1 MCTELTLLQS
11 QTVTHSWAHTE
22 AVLCSALGP
31 QWSRV
36 IQVREVDV
44 IGSGSVAQVYKA
56 TLMTHEG
63 RHVPVAVKVLHPG
76 IRQSIEADLFLLR
89 SAAQAV
95 ESIGGALLQ
104 LLEQLLLL
112 SAGPREQRPSYP
124 LVCVSA
130 RESMEQ
136 FSSLL
141 RSQLDLQGEGTA
153 LERLHNNFKSSRHVV
168 VPTPWLLYRDEATDE
183 VIALNTA
190 VTRSPNTTLPDA
202 DLLSRCTPLRH
213 PDMLIETLEEGVPM
227 LEVLR
232 GSASSVSH
240 DNRFIAGLG
249 LDIILKMVFEDNFV
263 HADLHAGNILVRY
276 DPPVGADQLSS
287 AAIQQQQQQQPKLVL
302 LDAGLVVQLQPHD
315 KKNFV
320 SLFKA
325 VLDNDGREAARLM
338 MEHMS
343 SVSSTAPNSD
353 QTAMQMVADPEGFQ
367 DKMAALISDVH
378 RKGLLLSNV
387 SVGSLLKQVLQNCYE
402 HHVRLESR
410 YVSIVLSIILAEGM
424 GRQLDPDINIIERA
438 RPFIIRAAMEFI
450 MSRGDLHR

>member
-1 MCTELTLLQS
+1 MCAELSLLQS

-31 QWSRV
+31 QWSQV
-36 IQVREVDV
+36 IQIREADV

-56 TLMTHEG
+56 TLMIRGG
-63 RHVPVAVKVLHPG
+63 RRIPVAVKVLHPA

-95 ESIGGALLQ
+95 ESIGGVLLQ
-104 LLEQLLLL
+104 LLEQLL
-112 SAGPREQRPSYP
+112 SAGPRARSCYP
-124 LVCVSA
+124 LVCVSV
-130 RESMEQ
+130 RESMDQ

-141 RSQLDLQGEGTA
+141 GSQLDLQGEGAA
-153 LERLHNNFKSSRHVV
+153 LERLHDNFKGSSHVV
-168 VPTPWLLYRDEATDE
+168 VPTPWLLYKDEATDE
-183 VIALNTA
+183 VIAFNTAAPCLNT
-190 VTRSPNTTLPDA
+190 SLPDA
-202 DLLSRCTPLRH
+202 DLLSRCTLLRH
-213 PDMLIETLEEGVPM
+213 PDLLIETFEEGVPM

-232 GSASSVSH
+232 GSANSASH
-240 DNRFIAGLG
+240 DRFIAGLG
-249 LDIILKMVFEDNFV
+249 LDIILKMVFEDNYV

-276 DPPVGADQLSS
+276 DKPLGVDQLSP
-287 AAIQQQQQQQPKLVL
+287 ATQPKIVL

-325 VLDNDGREAARLM
+325 VLDNNGREAARLM

-343 SVSSTAPNSD
+343 NFGSTAPNSD
-353 QTAMQMVADPEGFQ
+353 VKLVVDPEGFQ
-367 DKMAALISDVH
+367 DKMAALVDDVH
-378 RKGLLLSNV
+378 RKGLLLSNI
-387 SVGSLLKQVLQNCYE
+387 SVGSLLKQVLQHCYE
-402 HHVRLESR
+402 HHVKLESR
-410 YVSIVLSIILAEGM
+410 YVSTVLSIILAEGM

-450 MSRGDLHR
+450 MS